1 MSREMY
7 MLMFF
12 GELGSTLNAA
22 HMRFNLYHPCIDH
35 LPMVYTMKQLH
46 VLGMH
51 MLMSCL
57 ARGGWLTDV
66 HTLCAVHGFSLRVQ
80 LHSLGVTDTNIH
92 IIIARMQPGL
102 GCLALVYSA
111 IISYRIL
118 YCSSL
123 ESNYQRF

>member
-22 HMRFNLYHPCIDH
+22 HMRFDLYHPCTDH
-35 LPMVYTMKQLH
+35 LLPMVYTMKQLH

-57 ARGGWLTDV
+57 ARGAWLT
-66 HTLCAVHGFSLRVQ
+66 HSNTLCAVHGFSLRVQ
-80 LHSLGVTDTNIH
+80 LYTFLRRDRHYHTH
-92 IIIARMQPGL
+92 K
-102 GCLALVYSA
+102 
-111 IISYRIL
+111 
-118 YCSSL
+118 
-123 ESNYQRF
+123 

>member
-1 MSREMY
+1 MANKKPCVSNLLCADTKIFIVTQGVAVSREMY

-22 HMRFNLYHPCIDH
+22 HMRFDLYHPCIDH

-57 ARGGWLTDV
+57 ARGAWLTHA
-66 HTLCAVHGFSLRVQ
+66 HTLCAVIVCAVTFLRR
-80 LHSLGVTDTNIH
+80 D
-92 IIIARMQPGL
+92 
-102 GCLALVYSA
+102 
-111 IISYRIL
+111 
-118 YCSSL
+118 
-123 ESNYQRF
+123 

>member
-1 MSREMY
+1 
-7 MLMFF
+7 MFF

-22 HMRFNLYHPCIDH
+22 HMRFDLYHPSIDH

-57 ARGGWLTDV
+57 ARRAWLT
-66 HTLCAVHGFSLRVQ
+66 HANTLCTVHGLSLRVQ

-92 IIIARMQPGL
+92 INNSENATRIRLPRASVL
-102 GCLALVYSA
+102 GSYS
-111 IISYRIL
+111 IL
-118 YCSSL
+118 YCSS
-123 ESNYQRF
+123 